1 MTNSMLI
8 FDFDGV
14 LMDSVREIAVT
25 AYNTLTGDIVTRLN
39 QVPPKALELFLRNR
53 FHVQPIG
60 DALILMKWSLEIC
73 ESEWDTLLSEK
84 EYSVKNLRELDE
96 HFNKNEKVVSPIF
109 AEWGYTGP
117 NDARLARNF
126 GYQTLTIEGFMDQLQ
141 SMIA

>member
-39 QVPPKALELFLRNR
+39 QVPPVALELFLRNR

-60 DALILMKWSLEIC
+60 DALILMKWCLEIGA
-73 ESEWDTLLSEK
+73 SGPDKLLSEK

-96 HFNKNEKVVSPIF
+96 HFNRHEKVVSLIF

-117 NDARLARNF
+117 NDAHLARRL
-126 GYQTLTIEGFMDQLQ
+126 GYQSLTIEDFMDQSQ
-141 SMIA
+141 SMF